1 MSATPLRLG
10 VFGATGRLG
19 ARVVAA
25 AQASPEWV
33 VARALGRTVS
43 DAEPRAHAFAD
54 CDVVVDVALPEATD
68 ALLERLGS
76 SGVPLVTGV
85 TGRTPAQRAAL
96 DAYATRAA
104 VLSASNFSVGVA
116 LLRHLTELAARAVD
130 WDAEVFEVHHRR
142 KADAPSGTAWTL
154 GEAVAQGR
162 GLPWPDAARAPRESG
177 ARGGDE
183 VGLSAARGGDVVGEH
198 TVFFFGEA
206 ERIELTHRA
215 NDRGVFALGALR
227 AARFLVGQPPGHFSM
242 RDVVRLSMPGALDV
256 IG

>member
-1 MSATPLRLG
+1 VSATPLRLG

-25 AQASPEWV
+25 AQASPGWV
-33 VARALGRTVS
+33 VTRTLGRSAPAT
-43 DAEPRAHAFAD
+43 ETFEG

-68 ALLERLGS
+68 ALMARLG
-76 SGVPLVTGV
+76 GGRVPLVTGV
-85 TGRTPAQRAAL
+85 TGRTAAQRAVV

-142 KADAPSGTAWTL
+142 KLDAPSGTAWTL
-154 GEAVAQGR
+154 GEAVAEAR
-162 GLPWPDAARAPRESG
+162 GLGWPDAAKAPRAAGLRAEG
-177 ARGGDE
+177 E

-198 TVFFFGEA
+198 TVFFFGDA
-206 ERIELTHRA
+206 ERVELTHRA
-215 NDRGVFALGALR
+215 TDRGVFAHGALR
-227 AARFLVGQPPGHFSM
+227 AARYLVGRPPGHFAM
-242 RDVVRLSMPGALDV
+242 RDVVRLDLSAASTSRG
-256 IG
+256 

>member
-10 VFGATGRLG
+10 VFGASGRLG
-19 ARVVAA
+19 TRVVAA
-25 AQASPEWV
+25 AQAHPAWIV
-33 VARALGRTVS
+33 KRALGRAAP
-43 DAEPRAHAFAD
+43 DADPLSQTFTG

-68 ALLERLGS
+68 ALLERLGA

-96 DAYATRAA
+96 EAYAARAA

-116 LLRHLTELAARAVD
+116 LLRHLTELAARVVD

-142 KADAPSGTAWTL
+142 KVDAPSGTAWTL
-154 GEAVAQGR
+154 GEAVADAR
-162 GLPWPDAARAPRESG
+162 GLPWPSAARAPRAGG
-177 ARGGDE
+177 ARASDE

-198 TVFFFGEA
+198 TVFFFGDA
-206 ERIELTHRA
+206 ERVELTHRA
-215 NDRGVFALGALR
+215 TDRGVFAHGALR

-242 RDVVRLSMPGALDV
+242 RDVVRLDLPVAPHTG
-256 IG
+256 G